1 MIVVRSSSMGSLTG
15 FCFGYAPRWYSLAPL
30 FSCFSPSAVL
40 FGITLLRVFPIPRRP
55 VDPLPN
61 STSAPHPHSREAQSG
76 PPPFAG
82 TLTRRSS
89 RHYTPRSIYTVSLA
103 CDMPPARRSALH
115 RLGLESALEIMVGL
129 PFRWDV
135 PSCRSGVPR
144 GACMAC
150 AEIRDVDGLSQA
162 RPVRCRDE
170 FAYGCGRG

>member
-1 MIVVRSSSMGSLTG
+1 MIVVRSSSIGSLAG
-15 FCFGYAPRWYSLAPL
+15 FCLGYAPRWHSLAPL

-82 TLTRRSS
+82 TLIRHSS

-103 CDMPPARRSALH
+103 CDMPPTRRSALH
-115 RLGLESALEIMVGL
+115 RLRLESALETNVDCRCAGTYRAAVRAFL
-129 PFRWDV
+129 GVRAWRV
-135 PSCRSGVPR
+135 RRRSGIE
-144 GACMAC
+144 M
-150 AEIRDVDGLSQA
+150 D
-162 RPVRCRDE
+162 
-170 FAYGCGRG
+170 

>member
-1 MIVVRSSSMGSLTG
+1 MQIVRCVAVRVWLCIDCPELQQCLMRYSRVVFSNNRRSLLLWGSLAG
-15 FCFGYAPRWYSLAPL
+15 FCFGHAPRWHSLAPL

-82 TLTRRSS
+82 TLIRHSS

-115 RLGLESALEIMVGL
+115 RLRLESALEITVGL
-129 PFRWDV
+129 PSAERTELPFG
-135 PSCRSGVPR
+135 RS
-144 GACMAC
+144 
-150 AEIRDVDGLSQA
+150 
-162 RPVRCRDE
+162 
-170 FAYGCGRG
+170 